1 MQSLKSTQIIC
12 VKLHQH
18 PEIHV
23 DVKHQML
30 VMSLLAT
37 LLKDQQNSNYDY
49 HEHLHQP
56 LIVHQER
63 ALLKICQLN

>member
-1 MQSLKSTQIIC
+1 MIITTGSNKMQSLKSTQIIC

-30 VMSLLAT
+30 LMSLLAT
-37 LLKDQQNSNYDY
+37 LLKDQQFK
-49 HEHLHQP
+49 L
-56 LIVHQER
+56 
-63 ALLKICQLN
+63 